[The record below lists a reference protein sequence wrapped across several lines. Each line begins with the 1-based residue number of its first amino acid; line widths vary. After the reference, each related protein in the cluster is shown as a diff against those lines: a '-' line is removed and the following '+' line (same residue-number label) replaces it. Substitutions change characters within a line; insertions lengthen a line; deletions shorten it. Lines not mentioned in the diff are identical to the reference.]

1 MAQRAPQ
8 GAEELVAQA
17 WSTVEEVLGEVLG
30 GLLDGMLPGLHRRTS
45 MRMYS
50 EIYDAVNQPR
60 EGAWVAE
67 QLYSNLSLWL
77 NDFVPRRIAATLV
90 DLCRSGQ
97 ELKLCRTVIEYYNK
111 YRTFSRFF
119 CIVFNYVNKAYPPQ
133 GTSLEA
139 MFHDAFTRSVH
150 KDVQRPLLTSV
161 QEDWT
166 TCDVGCTSWLARW
179 LEDDAALELMDEA
192 ALELM
197 RTAVQAHIVAEGRAL
212 IAAFESEVS
221 TGPFSPE
228 TSIVT
233 KLMELHAEFGQ
244 LIGQEFEESREL
256 LTACKRSFARILTF
270 QLTRKDSDPGAGEG
284 AVKTRETSFP
294 EVLAM
299 YCEAVMKRETNARDA
314 DPELGELLSYM
325 KENDVFS
332 TYFIDIIK
340 HPETGCG
347 ALLGDGKTS
356 DLVRMHRLVKS
367 VHLDAA
373 LELEVQARIE
383 AEGRTLIASFE
394 SEVSTDPFSLETSIV
409 TKLMELHAKFGHLIG
424 HEFEESRELV
434 VVCKRS
440 FADVLTVQLTRN
452 DPDPS
457 AGEGAVK
464 TRETSFPELLATYC
478 EAVMKRETNARE
490 PDQKLGELLS
500 YMKENDV
507 FSRRFIDIIKHPETG
522 CGVLLGDG
530 KTSDLGRMYRL
541 VKYAN
546 HDAALELMRTEVQA
560 RIEAEGRTLIAG
572 FESEVSTGPLSLETP
587 FVTKVMGLSAK
598 YGDLIKQLFE
608 GSNLFHVNRKV
619 GFTAFLKAKLTR
631 RDPKHG
637 HGALDTRETSFP
649 EVLAT
654 YCDAVMRRVL
664 KDVVGPTVEME
675 HLDEL
680 LTVFTY
686 VTEKDVFQEYYKV
699 KLSKRLLQTTPF
711 EELEKAFL
719 ERLQREMGKSY
730 THKLEGML
738 LDLESSKNTLR
749 TFKTDVAS
757 AGLGTDFNVNVLGA
771 ANWPAYKPDSMVPPA
786 QLRRCVEAF
795 QRWFT
800 QQNATKKLTWIH
812 VLGQATMSVS
822 FPKGSKEV
830 SASLYQASVLLTIDT
845 MATATPKAVAEALRL
860 DMKAVKH
867 LIASMFVSKSY
878 DVLRRVDAS
887 GETVITTDKPFGDDD
902 LFALNR
908 DFTFKTRKFK
918 LVAPSASSAA
928 DVFTEPGIDERRRIH
943 VDAAVVR
950 IMKSRRTLSY
960 TELEDLVITQL
971 SKQFVPQPK
980 LIKLRVDD
988 LITREYLRRHDGDRN
1003 SLEYLA

>member
-1 MAQRAPQ
+1 MAQRTPQ
-8 GAEELVAQA
+8 GADELVAQA

-111 YRTFSRFF
+111 YQTFSRFF

-221 TGPFSPE
+221 AGPFSLE

-244 LIGQEFEESREL
+244 LIGHEFEESREL
-256 LTACKRSFARILTF
+256 LTACKRSFAHLLT
-270 QLTRKDSDPGAGEG
+270 
-284 AVKTRETSFP
+284 
-294 EVLAM
+294 
-299 YCEAVMKRETNARDA
+299 
-314 DPELGELLSYM
+314 
-325 KENDVFS
+325 
-332 TYFIDIIK
+332 
-340 HPETGCG
+340 
-347 ALLGDGKTS
+347 
-356 DLVRMHRLVKS
+356 
-367 VHLDAA
+367 
-373 LELEVQARIE
+373 
-383 AEGRTLIASFE
+383 
-394 SEVSTDPFSLETSIV
+394 
-409 TKLMELHAKFGHLIG
+409 
-424 HEFEESRELV
+424 SR
-434 VVCKRS
+434 
-440 FADVLTVQLTRN
+440 LTRN

-478 EAVMKRETNARE
+478 EAVMKRETNARD

-637 HGALDTRETSFP
+637 QGALETRETSFP

-686 VTEKDVFQEYYKV
+686 VTEKDVFQEYYKL

-711 EELEKAFL
+711 EDLEKAFL

-795 QRWFT
+795 QRCFA

-812 VLGQATMSVS
+812 LLGQATMSVS

-845 MATATPKAVAEALRL
+845 MATATPKGVAEALSL
-860 DMKAVKH
+860 DMTVVKH

-878 DVLRRVDAS
+878 NVLRRVDAS